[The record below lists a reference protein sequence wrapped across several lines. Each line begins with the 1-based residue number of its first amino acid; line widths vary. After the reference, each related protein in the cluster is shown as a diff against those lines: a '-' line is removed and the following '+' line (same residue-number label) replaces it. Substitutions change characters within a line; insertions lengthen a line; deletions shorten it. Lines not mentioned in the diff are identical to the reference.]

1 MLAMIGMNMIEIK
14 NPRDEELV
22 GWWSEDDDS
31 VDFDDDMEE
40 VFRCESVPN
49 EDSRGEELRSG
60 AKHCTR
66 LISMGTHHGWHFWA
80 VIRDLDTVCVT
91 GEPQKNWWGPLKP

>member
-60 AKHCTR
+60 AKHCTH
-66 LISMGTHHGWHFWA
+66 LITIAMISQT
-80 VIRDLDTVCVT
+80 IQC
-91 GEPQKNWWGPLKP
+91 LKTSRPFREVVKYYFADFVR